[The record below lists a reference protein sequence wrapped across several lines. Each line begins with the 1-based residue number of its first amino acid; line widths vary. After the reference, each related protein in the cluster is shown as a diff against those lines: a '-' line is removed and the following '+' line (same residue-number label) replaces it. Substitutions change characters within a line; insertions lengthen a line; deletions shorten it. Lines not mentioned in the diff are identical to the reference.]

1 MVADPKDRNTFLL
14 AALGEMAADGSNGH
28 FFLHKIDKLH
38 FPTDI
43 CHSNREEI
51 AVLLVVEMKD
61 SPDYFIFLCS
71 QAQAQKGFL
80 I

>member
-1 MVADPKDRNTFLL
+1 MVADPKDRNTFFLET
-14 AALGEMAADGSNGH
+14 LGEMAADGSHGH
-28 FFLHKIDKLH
+28 FFPHETDRFH

-61 SPDYFIFLCS
+61 SRDYFIFLCS
-71 QAQAQKGFL
+71 QAQAQK
-80 I
+80 

>member
-1 MVADPKDRNTFLL
+1 MADPKDRNTFLL
-14 AALGEMAADGSNGH
+14 AALGETAADGSNGH
-28 FFLHKIDKLH
+28 FFLHEIDSLH
-38 FPTDI
+38 FPK
-43 CHSNREEI
+43 HLSQQREEI

-71 QAQAQKGFL
+71 LAQAQKGFL